1 MVGPHPHG
9 PQPSP
14 GRSPGLTLKAD
25 ALVFGNARLL
35 GGDAGRDVAILD
47 GRVVGGEKAR
57 GPRLDLGGRWLLPG
71 LVNAHD
77 QLDLSVF
84 PPLGSPPFASLY
96 DWAASVEAI
105 AEPAVRAAVGVP
117 LIDRLFLG
125 GLRNLLAGAT
135 AVVHHHPPHR
145 SLERDDF
152 PVRVLGRYQFAD
164 SPGRTPALRRTY
176 RSTDRRIPWFVR
188 AAEGTDDRA
197 GAELDALA
205 EANVLRQ
212 NTVILHGTGLRAED
226 AARIASAQASVV
238 WCPEADR
245 RLYGATAPIR
255 ELRAAGV
262 RVGLGSD
269 SPASGSRDALSNLA
283 AARREGVFDDAALV
297 DLATRASAEVAR
309 LPVGGYEDG
318 CAADFVV
325 VDDLDRFLDG
335 DRRAIAL
342 VVARGKPSYGDADL
356 LDRAE
361 VGGRD
366 MVVDGAVRRL
376 AEAPARRLRAVLRT
390 HPALRGVSWLDG
402 VRVL

>member
-1 MVGPHPHG
+1 V
-9 PQPSP
+9 
-14 GRSPGLTLKAD
+14 
-25 ALVFGNARLL
+25 
-35 GGDAGRDVAILD
+35 RDVALLD
-47 GRVVGGEKAR
+47 GRVVGLEKAR

-71 LVNAHD
+71 LVNALD

-105 AEPAVRAAVGVP
+105 GERAVRAAVAVP
-117 LIDRLFLG
+117 VIDRLFLG

-164 SPGRTPALRRTY
+164 SPGRTRALRRTY

-197 GAELDALA
+197 RAELDVLA

-212 NTVILHGTGLRAED
+212 NTVILHGTGLRTED

-245 RLYGATAPIR
+245 RLYGATAPVR

-262 RVGLGSD
+262 RIALGSD
-269 SPASGSRDALSNLA
+269 SPPSGSRDALSNLA
-283 AARREGVFDDAALV
+283 AARREGVFDDAALL
-297 DLATRASAEVAR
+297 DLATRASGEVAR
-309 LPVGGYEDG
+309 LPVGGYEEG
-318 CAADFVV
+318 CVGDFVV
-325 VDDLDRFLDG
+325 VDDLDRFLSG
-335 DRRAIAL
+335 DRTAIAL
-342 VVARGKPSYGDADL
+342 VVARGRAAYGEAGL

-361 VGGRD
+361 VAGRD
-366 MVVDGAVRRL
+366 LEVDGAVRRL
-376 AEAPARRLRAVLRT
+376 AEASAHRLHAVLRA
-390 HPALRGVSWLDG
+390 HPALDGVTWLDA
-402 VRVL
+402 VRVLPGQGAPGPA

>member
-1 MVGPHPHG
+1 M
-9 PQPSP
+9 
-14 GRSPGLTLKAD
+14 
-25 ALVFGNARLL
+25 
-35 GGDAGRDVAILD
+35 AGVEKVA
-47 GRVVGGEKAR
+47 
-57 GPRLDLGGRWLLPG
+57 GPRLDLGSRWLLPG
-71 LVNAHD
+71 LVNALD

-84 PPLGSPPFASLY
+84 PPLGSPPFASFY
-96 DWAASVEAI
+96 DWAASVESI
-105 AEPAVRAAVGVP
+105 ADPAVRAAVNVP
-117 LIDRLFLG
+117 LADRLFLG

-135 AVVHHHPPHR
+135 SVVHHHPTHR

-188 AAEGTDDRA
+188 AAEGTDERA
-197 GAELDALA
+197 RGELDLLA

-212 NTVILHGTGLRAED
+212 NTVILHGTGLLPED
-226 AARIASAQASVV
+226 AARIASAHASVV

-245 RLYGATAPIR
+245 RLYGATAPVR

-262 RVGLGSD
+262 RIALGSD
-269 SPASGSRDALSNLA
+269 NPPSGSRDALSNLA

-309 LPVGGYEDG
+309 LPAGGYEEG
-318 CAADFVV
+318 CVADFLVIE
-325 VDDLDRFLDG
+325 DLDRFLAG
-335 DRRAIAL
+335 DRGAIAL
-342 VVARGKPSYGDADL
+342 VVARGRAVYGEAEL

-361 VGGRD
+361 VAGRD
-366 MVVDGAVRRL
+366 LVVDGAARRL
-376 AEAPARRLRAVLRT
+376 AEASAHRLRAVLRM
-390 HPALRGVSWLDG
+390 HPALRGVTWLDG

>member
-1 MVGPHPHG
+1 V
-9 PQPSP
+9 
-14 GRSPGLTLKAD
+14 
-25 ALVFGNARLL
+25 ALLE
-35 GGDAGRDVAILD
+35 
-47 GRVVGGEKAR
+47 GRVVGVENAR

-84 PPLGSPPFASLY
+84 PPLGSPPFVSFY

-105 AEPAVRAAVGVP
+105 AEPAVRAAVDVP
-117 LIDRLFLG
+117 LADRLFLG

-145 SLERDDF
+145 SLQRDDF

-164 SPGRTPALRRTY
+164 SPGRTRALRRTY

-197 GAELDALA
+197 RAELDALA

-212 NTVILHGTGLRAED
+212 NTVIVHGTGLRAED

-262 RVGLGSD
+262 RVALGSD
-269 SPASGSRDALSNLA
+269 SPPSGSRDALSNLA
-283 AARREGVFDDAALV
+283 AARREGLFDDPALL

-309 LPVGGYEDG
+309 LPAGGYEEG
-318 CAADFVV
+318 GVADFVV

-335 DRRAIAL
+335 DRRTIAL
-342 VVARGKPSYGDADL
+342 VVARGRAAYGEADL

-361 VGGRD
+361 VGGGD
-366 MVVDGAVRRL
+366 LVVDGAIRRL
-376 AEAPARRLRAVLRT
+376 AESSWSRLRAVLRA
-390 HPALRGVSWLDG
+390 HPAVSGAAWLEG
-402 VRVL
+402 VRLR

>member
-1 MVGPHPHG
+1 
-9 PQPSP
+9 
-14 GRSPGLTLKAD
+14 
-25 ALVFGNARLL
+25 
-35 GGDAGRDVAILD
+35 VAD
-47 GRVVGGEKAR
+47 GRVVTAENAR
-57 GPRLDLGGRWLLPG
+57 GPRFDLGGRWLLPG

-84 PPLGSPPFASLY
+84 PPLGAPPFVSFY
-96 DWAASVEAI
+96 DWAASVEAL
-105 AEPAVRAAVGVP
+105 AEAAVRAAVAVP

-145 SLERDDF
+145 SMTRDDF

-188 AAEGTDDRA
+188 VAEGTDDRA
-197 GAELDALA
+197 RAELDLLA

-226 AARIASAQASVV
+226 APRIASAQASVV

-245 RLYGATAPIR
+245 RLYGATAPVR

-262 RVGLGSD
+262 RVALGSD
-269 SPASGSRDALSNLA
+269 SPLSGSRDALSNLA
-283 AARREGVFDDAALV
+283 AARREGLFDDPALL

-309 LPVGGYEDG
+309 LPAGGYDDG
-318 CAADFVV
+318 CVADFVV

-335 DRRAIAL
+335 DRRAIGL
-342 VVARGKPSYGDADL
+342 VVARGRAAYGDAEL

-366 MVVDGAVRRL
+366 LVVDGALRRL
-376 AEAPARRLRAVLRT
+376 AESSASRLHAVLRA
-390 HPALRGVSWLDG
+390 HPAVSGVTWLDG
-402 VRVL
+402 VRLR

>member
-1 MVGPHPHG
+1 V
-9 PQPSP
+9 
-14 GRSPGLTLKAD
+14 
-25 ALVFGNARLL
+25 
-35 GGDAGRDVAILD
+35 RDVALLD
-47 GRVVGGEKAR
+47 GRVVGLEKAR

-71 LVNAHD
+71 LVNALD

-105 AEPAVRAAVGVP
+105 GERAVRAAVAVP
-117 LIDRLFLG
+117 VINRLFLG

-164 SPGRTPALRRTY
+164 SPGRTRALRRTY

-197 GAELDALA
+197 RAELDVLA

-245 RLYGATAPIR
+245 RLYGATAPVR

-262 RVGLGSD
+262 RVALGSD
-269 SPASGSRDALSNLA
+269 SPPSGSRDALSNLA
-283 AARREGVFDDAALV
+283 AARREGVFDDAALL
-297 DLATRASAEVAR
+297 DLATRASGEVAR
-309 LPVGGYEDG
+309 LPVGGYEEG
-318 CAADFVV
+318 CVGDFVV
-325 VDDLDRFLDG
+325 VDDLDRFLSG
-335 DRRAIAL
+335 DRTAIAL
-342 VVARGKPSYGDADL
+342 VVARGRAAYGEAGL

-361 VGGRD
+361 VAGRD
-366 MVVDGAVRRL
+366 LEVDGAVRRL
-376 AEAPARRLRAVLRT
+376 AEASAHRLHAVLRA
-390 HPALRGVSWLDG
+390 HPALDG
-402 VRVL
+402 VTWLETVRPSRPDYS